1 MRYITL
7 YALILTLFV
16 NLAYSNPNYVAQADL
31 NKTKPTSIENPS
43 NQGNLNQIAVLLPMH
58 GAFKAQAE
66 AVLHGFLSA
75 YYALP
80 KNQQTKIRIYDTS
93 QADSSIT
100 DIYDQAV
107 SNGANFVLGP
117 LTKSDV
123 EAIVDKSCKVPT
135 LLLNYTQVDKELPDK
150 CYEFGISPSNEAM
163 QAAKQAWQANYDQ
176 ALVISAASDW
186 GKAIA
191 NGFNQTWQNSGGK
204 IVAELDFNE
213 TENLAKPI
221 ADLMGVTQS
230 NERAKQLRRI
240 LGQKVNFIP
249 QGRDDIGV
257 IFINADNLTARQI
270 VPLLKFNFSGNT
282 PIFATSMVYNG
293 IPAPENDRDLDGV
306 RFPIMPWAISDDA
319 KQTELRKQFMTLWAE
334 NFRGNSKLYALGI
347 DSLTLIIK
355 LQSMQSFNSSITG
368 VTGQLELQSNQQITA
383 TMPWA
388 KFVNGKPVLIRSNTS
403 I

>member
-1 MRYITL
+1 MTL

-16 NLAYSNPNYVAQADL
+16 NLAYSNPDYVAHADL
-31 NKTKPTSIENPS
+31 NKTKPASLDETSAH
-43 NQGNLNQIAVLLPMH
+43 GNLNQIAVLLPMH

-80 KNQQTKIRIYDTS
+80 KKQQTKIRIYDTS

-100 DIYDQAV
+100 DIYDQAI
-107 SNGANFVLGP
+107 SNGADFVLGP
-117 LTKSDV
+117 LTKTDV
-123 EAIVDKSCKVPT
+123 QAIVDKSCKVPT
-135 LLLNYTQVDKELPDK
+135 LLLNYTQVDEQLPSK
-150 CYEFGISPSNEAM
+150 CYEFGISPNNEAM
-163 QAAKQAWQANYDQ
+163 QAAKQAWQANDDQ
-176 ALVISAASDW
+176 ALVISAAGEW

-191 NGFNQTWQNSGGK
+191 NSFNQTWQNSGGK

-240 LGQKVNFIP
+240 LGQKINFMP

-257 IFINADNLTARQI
+257 IFINADNATARQI

-293 IPAPENDRDLDGV
+293 IPAPQNDRDLDGV
-306 RFPIMPWAISDDA
+306 RFPIMPWAISDDP
-319 KQTELRKQFMTLWAE
+319 KQTELRKQLTTLWAE
-334 NFRGNSKLYALGI
+334 NFRENSKLYALGI
-347 DSLTLIIK
+347 DSLTLMMK
-355 LQSMQSFNSSITG
+355 LQSMQLFTSTITG
-368 VTGQLELQSNQQITA
+368 VTGQLQLQKNQQITV
-383 TMPWA
+383 TSPGA
-388 KFVNGKPVLIRSNTS
+388 KFVNGNPVLIRSSPS